1 MSNVIEDR
9 WVDNWARM
17 CLQVQKTHGAD
28 EVNKRCEVLSPTEV
42 QQVIDRMKDI
52 AGIPRSKRITL

>member
-17 CLQVQKTHGAD
+17 CLQVQQTHGAE
-28 EVNKRCEVLSPTEV
+28 EVDRRCGVLSKSETT
-42 QQVIDRMKDI
+42 QVIHRMKDI
-52 AGIPRSKRITL
+52 AGIPRTQRVR